1 MLDLIISVLP
11 IIIIVIV
18 WIFVMLRFK
27 KHNKNNK
34 YIQNQDEMISLLKE
48 IKVELQQLNQKNIS
62 K

>member
-18 WIFVMLRFK
+18 WIFIMLRFK

-48 IKVELQQLNQKNIS
+48 IKDELQQLKQKNIS